1 MSCPICRGAEA
12 PFASATV
19 LRKYAARYV
28 RCGDC
33 GYVRAADPHW
43 LAEAYAGSAITTLD
57 TGIVARNLDLA
68 ERTAALLA
76 WHWPQAGACL
86 DHGAGSG
93 LLVRLLR
100 DRGYDF
106 RWRDPYSA
114 NLFARGFEAQPG
126 AHYDL
131 ATAFEVI
138 EHLPDPLSTLAALA
152 AEADVLVLSSE
163 LLPAT
168 RNHPGEWHYYMLD
181 SGQHIGFFSLPALQ
195 ALARRLG
202 LRLASDGR
210 WLHVLSRRVPS
221 PRFMRLLR
229 KRRWRHW
236 LLRHRRRATLA
247 WSDQAALQAGIDA
260 AAAHDVPS

>member
-19 LRKYAARYV
+19 LRKYAAQYV

-43 LAEAYAGSAITTLD
+43 LAEAYGGSAIATLD

-76 WHWPQAGACL
+76 WYWPRAGACL

-106 RWRDPYSA
+106 RWRDPYCA

-138 EHLPDPLSTLAALA
+138 EHLADPLPTLAALA
-152 AEADVLVLSSE
+152 AEAEVLVLSSE

-168 RNHPGEWHYYMLD
+168 RNRPGEWHYYMLD

-202 LRLASDGR
+202 LQLASDRR
-210 WLHVLSRRVPS
+210 WLHVLGRRVPS

-247 WSDQAALQAGIDA
+247 WNDQAALQARIDA
-260 AAAHDVPS
+260 ATASDATP

>member
-76 WHWPQAGACL
+76 WYWPQAGVCL

-106 RWRDPYSA
+106 RWRDPYCA

-131 ATAFEVI
+131 VTAFEVI
-138 EHLPDPLSTLAALA
+138 AHRADPLSTLAALA
-152 AEADVLVLSSE
+152 AEAEVLVLSSE

-181 SGQHIGFFSLPALQ
+181 SGQHIGFFGLPALT
-195 ALARRLG
+195 AAARRLG
-202 LRLASDGR
+202 LQLASDGR
-210 WLHVLSRRVPS
+210 WLHVLGRRVPS

-247 WSDQAALQAGIDA
+247 WSDQAALQARIDA
-260 AAAHDVPS
+260 AAAHDATP